1 MNWHVR
7 LMTGLLVWCGVAAW
21 AVVAPPPNFT
31 GIVLDDDQAEYTG
44 EWGDRA
50 KQTPL
55 VGKGYHHDNNN
66 ERGQKRACFTPDIP
80 AAGAYEVQP
89 DSLAIT
95 DWYMDSH
102 ACTTNSRPGFRY
114 DGKLILTEESRP
126 GQIPYRS
133 LLPQG
138 VDNLLVPVCLSA
150 THIAWGAVRLEPVWM
165 EIGDAAGLA
174 AGLAKKYGVTPAAL
188 DADLLVRALCEAGFL
203 VSFFNDKQP
212 LLPELQYFGTKGF
225 FHDYNAR
232 LDEVLRAATAKVW
245 AEGFAK
251 LRAGRLDANAL
262 AQAVAIA
269 EQAEP
274 AAQGT
279 CLTRGAVLRQMW
291 MELNPK
297 RTNP

>member
-1 MNWHVR
+1 MATEN
-7 LMTGLLVWCGVAAW
+7 METAPGTAAESDLDED
-21 AVVAPPPNFT
+21 AKKVVTTHARRWLPHA
-31 GIVLDDDQAEYTG
+31 LQA
-44 EWGDRA
+44 A
-50 KQTPL
+50 AL
-55 VGKGYHHDNNN
+55 
-66 ERGQKRACFTPDIP
+66 IM
-80 AAGAYEVQP
+80 AAG
-89 DSLAIT
+89 
-95 DWYMDSH
+95 
-102 ACTTNSRPGFRY
+102 
-114 DGKLILTEESRP
+114 
-126 GQIPYRS
+126 
-133 LLPQG
+133 
-138 VDNLLVPVCLSA
+138 
-150 THIAWGAVRLEPVWM
+150 IAWGAVRLEPVWM